1 MERAHPP
8 PFVGR
13 AAELAT
19 LDTVLDAC
27 GDDGPAVV
35 DVTGE
40 PGIGKS
46 RLLGRFTRRA
56 QQRGYVVLRGR
67 ATEAE
72 RSSPLQP
79 FTDALTDLG
88 EQDARGLPALAALT
102 ARHSVRD
109 VAQALART
117 PSPGLVISLDD
128 LHWADEASVRLLDHL
143 VRHPVAA
150 PVLIV
155 VARRVRQSPPPL
167 SAALARGTD
176 MGSVARL
183 DVRALEPQEFPPGT
197 EAAYADSAGNPLYM
211 RALTAAG
218 AGGGTALSVLSV
230 VLDELAPL
238 ALLERQV
245 VEAVCVL
252 GAQATTGLT
261 AAVVQ
266 TDGPALLTA
275 LRAVMARDLVRPG
288 ADGHGLAARHPVFA
302 RLVLDGLDPW
312 HRRDLHR
319 RAAAALAETGAPA
332 SVRADHIERTLERWE
347 PEAGAVLVEAAV
359 QTAVTDPAAT
369 ARRLAT
375 ALRLLPEDP
384 SLHRDTR
391 GELMLLRARA
401 LGAAGAVKESRDLLH
416 ELIAL
421 RPPDPGGDELRT
433 AAVLLCAL
441 MERQL
446 YRYPEADA
454 LLRRELDRRPGPPP
468 AQRDALVVEW
478 GNHSLFATRFPLVR
492 EELTRTLAATRARGD
507 RLGEAETLTL
517 AALGEAYEGE
527 TDAAR
532 QYADA
537 GAALADVLPD
547 ADLVGLGEPMVRLA
561 WSEVFLDRYADA
573 LRHTDRGIE
582 VARRSGRP
590 FTVSQLHLCAA
601 YALCQQ
607 GRVAEALRLA
617 DESVTVARGLGG
629 GERLGFSVAM
639 RATVLLQARPPGDPE
654 VLAEAEEAV
663 AAVGPVDGWWA
674 TLARC
679 LVAYAVQSAGDPLRV
694 RDVLLS
700 AGGGRDLPRVQPS
713 VRPSFLE
720 LLVGSAL
727 ETGDVADAEH
737 WTRLAA
743 AEARRLD
750 LPTQTGAA
758 LRALAMV
765 EGRRGRPDAAARAFT
780 EAAEAS
786 FRSGAGLREAHSA
799 LLAVPYAKA
808 AGDHVGASALWRRGH
823 RIAADGGAVLLL
835 ALADRLRPAE
845 SDVTDVPDVLAELS
859 RREREVAELVAAGL
873 TNQAVAEKLHLSTRT
888 VESHVA
894 RVYRKTGVGSRAA
907 LAALVTRISAPAG
920 GPR

>member
-1 MERAHPP
+1 MERVHPA

-19 LDTVLDAC
+19 LDTLLDAC
-27 GDDGPAVV
+27 ADDGPAVV

-67 ATEAE
+67 ATEAG
-72 RSSPLQP
+72 RGSPLQP

-88 EQDARGLPALAALT
+88 EQDARGLPALASLT
-102 ARHSVRD
+102 ARHSARD
-109 VAQALART
+109 VARALART
-117 PSPGLVISLDD
+117 PSPGLLIVLDD
-128 LHWADEASVRLLDHL
+128 LHWADEASVQLLDHL

-155 VARRVRQSPPPL
+155 AARRVRQSPPPL

-183 DVRALEPQEFPPGT
+183 DVGALGPQECPPGA
-197 EAAYADSAGNPLYM
+197 EAAYADSSGNPLYL

-218 AGGGTALSVLSV
+218 AGGTALSALPV

-238 ALLERQV
+238 APLERQV

-261 AAVVQ
+261 AAVVE
-266 TDGPALLTA
+266 TDGTALVTA

-288 ADGHGLAARHPVFA
+288 VDGHGLAARHPVFA

-319 RAAAALAETGAPA
+319 RAADALAETGAPA
-332 SVRADHIERTLERWE
+332 PVRADHIERTLERWE

-359 QTAVTDPAAT
+359 RTAVTDPAAT

-384 SLHRDTR
+384 TRHRDTR
-391 GELMLLRARA
+391 AELMLLRARA

-441 MERQL
+441 MERHL
-446 YRYPEADA
+446 YRYPEAEA

-468 AQRDALVVEW
+468 PQRDALVVEW
-478 GNHSLFATRFPLVR
+478 GSHSLFATRFPLVR

-517 AALGEAYEGE
+517 AALGEAYEGR

-532 QYADA
+532 RYADA

-561 WSEVFLDRYADA
+561 WSEVFLDRYPDA

-607 GRVAEALRLA
+607 GRVTEALPLA
-617 DESVTVARGLGG
+617 DESVTVARALGG
-629 GERLGFSVAM
+629 GERLGFSLAM

-654 VLAEAEEAV
+654 VLAQAEEAV
-663 AAVGPVDGWWA
+663 AAVGPVEGWWA

-679 LVAYAVQSAGDPLRV
+679 LVAYAVQSVGDPLRV
-694 RDVLLS
+694 RDILLS

-727 ETGDVADAEH
+727 ESGDVADAEH
-737 WTRLAA
+737 WARLAA

-750 LPTQTGAA
+750 VPTQTGAA
-758 LRALAMV
+758 LRALGMV

-786 FRSGAGLREAHSA
+786 FGSGAGLREAHSA
-799 LLAVPYAKA
+799 LLAVPYARATGDDAGA
-808 AGDHVGASALWRRGH
+808 AALWRRGH
-823 RIAADGGAVLLL
+823 RIAAEGGAVLLL

-845 SDVTDVPDVLAELS
+845 SDVPDVLAELS
-859 RREREVAELVAAGL
+859 RREREVADLVAEGL

-907 LAALVTRISAPAG
+907 LAALVTRISAPEG

>member
-1 MERAHPP
+1 MERAHPA

-13 AAELAT
+13 ATELAS
-19 LDTVLDAC
+19 LDTLLDAS
-27 GDDGPAVV
+27 GDDGPTVV

-56 QQRGYVVLRGR
+56 RQRGYVVLRGR

-88 EQDARGLPALAALT
+88 AQEARSIPVLAALT
-102 ARHSVRD
+102 SRHSARD
-109 VAQALART
+109 VARALART
-117 PSPGLVISLDD
+117 PPPGLVIVLDD
-128 LHWADEASVRLLDHL
+128 LHWADAASVRLLDHL

-155 VARRVRQSPPPL
+155 TARRVRQSPPAL

-183 DVRALEPQEFPPGT
+183 DVGPLGREEFPPGT
-197 EAAYADSAGNPLYM
+197 DSAYAESAGNPLYL

-218 AGGGTALSVLSV
+218 AGGGTAFSVLSV
-230 VLDELAPL
+230 LLDELAPL
-238 ALLERQV
+238 APLERQV

-252 GAQATTGLT
+252 GAQATTELT
-261 AAVVQ
+261 AALVG
-266 TDGPALLTA
+266 TDGPALVTA
-275 LRAVMARDLVRPG
+275 LRSVMARDLVRPG
-288 ADGHGLAARHPVFA
+288 VDGHGLAARHPVFA

-312 HRRDLHR
+312 RRRDLHR
-319 RAAAALAETGAPA
+319 RAADALGGTGAPA
-332 SVRADHIERTLERWE
+332 SVRADHIERTLDRWE

-421 RPPDPGGDELRT
+421 RPPDPDGDELRT

-468 AQRDALVVEW
+468 PQRDALVLEW

-492 EELTRTLAATRARGD
+492 KELARTLHATRGRGD
-507 RLGEAETLTL
+507 RLGEVEALTL
-517 AALGEAYEGE
+517 AALGEAYEGQ

-532 QYADA
+532 RYVDA
-537 GAALADVLPD
+537 GAALTDVLPD

-561 WSEVFLDRYADA
+561 WSEVFLDRFPDA
-573 LRHTDRGIE
+573 LRHAARGTEI
-582 VARRSGRP
+582 ARRSRRP
-590 FTVSQLHLCAA
+590 FTVSQLNLCAA

-607 GRVAEALRLA
+607 GRVSEALPLA
-617 DESVTVARGLGG
+617 DESVAVTRSLGG
-629 GERLGFSVAM
+629 GERLGFSLAM

-663 AAVGPVDGWWA
+663 AAVGAVEGWWA

-679 LVAYAVQSAGDPLRV
+679 LVAYAVQGAGDPHRV

-713 VRPSFLE
+713 VRPMFLE
-720 LLVGSAL
+720 PLVDSAL
-727 ETGDVADAEH
+727 ATGDVAGAEH

-750 LPTQTGAA
+750 VPTQTGAA
-758 LRALAMV
+758 LRALGMV
-765 EGRRGRPDAAARAFT
+765 EGRRGRPEAAARAFAD
-780 EAAEAS
+780 AAEMS
-786 FRSGAGLREAHSA
+786 LRSGAGLREAHSA
-799 LLAVPYAKA
+799 LLAVPHAAA
-808 AGDHVGASALWRRGH
+808 AGDDTGAAALWRRGH
-823 RIAADGGAVLLL
+823 RIATDGGAVLLL
-835 ALADRLRPAE
+835 ALADRLRPAA
-845 SDVTDVPDVLAELS
+845 SDTPDVLAGLS
-859 RREREVAELVAAGL
+859 RREREVADLVAAGL

-907 LAALVTRISAPAG
+907 LAALVARVSAPEG